1 MSFRGRPADEEFPF
15 TETLAAAAGGAT
27 GADMGPCPIRRCGRG
42 LAALSGSEIA
52 QTPDFQDFAMQ
63 DYSPSASVEN
73 AIALQKFGVGQ
84 PVLRKEDDTLVRGK
98 GKYTDDFD
106 LPGQAYAWFVR
117 SSHAHGIIKGI
128 DTSAAK
134 AMPGVLGVWT
144 GADLVSAGYGPYT
157 CGLPLKS
164 RDGTPLL
171 QTNRTALMSD
181 KVRYVGDPAA
191 FVVAETLA
199 QARDAA
205 EAVVLDIEPLPAVTE
220 AAEAAKPGAP
230 QLYGHIPNNV
240 ALDYHYGDAA
250 KVEAAFAGAA
260 HVTKLDITNTRV
272 AVVAM
277 EPRAALASYDKTSE
291 RYTIQ
296 VPTQGVAGNRTNL
309 AKNLLR
315 VANDKV
321 HLLTANVG
329 GSFGMKNINYPEY
342 ICILHA
348 AKSLGRP
355 VKWTDERST
364 SFLSDS
370 HGRAQQIHAELAL
383 DAEGKFL
390 AVKVSGYGNLGAYIT
405 GVAPSPLS
413 LNVGKNISS
422 VYRTPLLSVDIKTVL
437 TNTTLM
443 GAYRGAGRPEAN
455 YFMERLIDRA
465 ADEMGINRLTLRKRN
480 FIKPAQMPFA
490 ASSGVTYD
498 SGDFHGVFNKALEI
512 SDHAGFAKRKKE
524 SRKRGKLRGIA
535 VGSYLEVTAPPGVEL
550 GKIVFEDDGSVKLIT
565 GTLDYGQGHATPF
578 AQVMADQLG
587 VPFEAVKLEQGDS
600 DLVHTGNG
608 TGGSRSITASGMAI
622 VEASK
627 LVIEKGKKAA
637 AHLMEAAEGD
647 IEFAKGRFT
656 IAGTD
661 RSIDIMELA
670 RRLREGKMPDGVPS
684 SLDVDHTTKE
694 VPSTFPNGCH
704 VAEVEIDPETGV
716 MQIVRYTGVN
726 DFGTIVN
733 PMLVAG
739 QLHGGVAQGIGQALM
754 EKVSYDSSGQP
765 ITGSFMD
772 YAMPRAEDIPMMA
785 VGDHPVPAKSNPL
798 GTKGCGEA
806 GCAGSLSTIVNAAL
820 DALSEFG
827 IAHID
832 MPLTSER
839 IWRAIQDAKAKVA

>member
-1 MSFRGRPADEEFPF
+1 M
-15 TETLAAAAGGAT
+15 
-27 GADMGPCPIRRCGRG
+27 
-42 LAALSGSEIA
+42 
-52 QTPDFQDFAMQ
+52 QDFTSSNAQ
-63 DYSPSASVEN
+63 DN

-84 PVLRKEDDTLVRGK
+84 PVRRKEDDTLVRGK
-98 GKYTDDFD
+98 GKYTDDFS
-106 LPGQAYAWFVR
+106 LPGQVYAWIVR
-117 SSHAHGIIKGI
+117 SSHAHGILRGI
-128 DTSAAK
+128 DTEAAK

-144 GADLVSAGYGPYT
+144 GADLASANYGPYT

-164 RDGTPLL
+164 RDGSPLL
-171 QTNRTALMSD
+171 QTNRTALMTD
-181 KVRYVGDPAA
+181 KVRYVGDPVA

-205 EAVVLDIEPLPAVTE
+205 EAVVLDIDPLPAVTGAEE
-220 AAEAAKPGAP
+220 AARPGAP
-230 QLYGHIPNNV
+230 QLYDHIPNNV

-250 KVEAAFAGAA
+250 KVAAAFADAA
-260 HVTKLDITNTRV
+260 HVTRLDIVNTRV

-277 EPRAALASYDKTSE
+277 EPRAALASYDKASE

-296 VPTQGVAGNRTNL
+296 VPTQGVAGNRNTL
-309 AKNLLR
+309 AKNLL
-315 VANDKV
+315 KV
-321 HLLTANVG
+321 PNEKVRLLTANVG

-348 AKSLGRP
+348 AKALGRP

-370 HGRAQQIHAELAL
+370 HGRAQQIHCELAL
-383 DAEGKFL
+383 DRGGRFL

-413 LNVGKNISS
+413 LNVGKNLAS
-422 VYRTPLLSVDIKTVL
+422 VYRTPLMSIDIKTVL

-465 ADEMGINRLTLRKRN
+465 ADEMGIDRLTLRKRN

-498 SGDFHGVFNKALEI
+498 SGDFHGVFNKALEM
-512 SDHAGFAKRKKE
+512 SDHAGFARRKKD
-524 SRKRGKLRGIA
+524 SRKRGLLRGIA
-535 VGSYLEVTAPPGVEL
+535 IGSYLEVTAPPGVEL
-550 GKIVFEDDGSVKLIT
+550 GKIVFEDDGSVRLIT

-578 AQVMADQLG
+578 AQVLCAELG
-587 VPFEAVKLEQGDS
+587 VPFGSVKLEQGDS
-600 DLVHTGNG
+600 DIVHTGNG

-627 LVIEKGKKAA
+627 LIIEKGKRAA

-647 IEFAKGRFT
+647 IEFDHGRFT

-661 RSIDIMELA
+661 RSIDIIELA
-670 RRLREGKMPDGVPS
+670 RRMREGKMPEGVPS
-684 SLDVDHTTKE
+684 SLDVDHTTE
-694 VPSTFPNGCH
+694 SVPSTFPNGCH
-704 VAEVEIDPETGV
+704 VAEVEIDPETGTV
-716 MQIVRYTGVN
+716 QIVRYTGVN

-754 EKVSYDSSGQP
+754 ECVSYDSNGQP
-765 ITGSFMD
+765 VTGSFMD
-772 YAMPRAEDIPMMA
+772 YAMPRAGDIPLMA

-806 GCAGSLSTIVNAAL
+806 GCAGSLSTVVNAVI

-827 IAHID
+827 VAHID
-832 MPLTSER
+832 MPLTPER
-839 IWRAIQDAKAKVA
+839 VWRAIRDAKARVA

>member
-1 MSFRGRPADEEFPF
+1 
-15 TETLAAAAGGAT
+15 
-27 GADMGPCPIRRCGRG
+27 
-42 LAALSGSEIA
+42 
-52 QTPDFQDFAMQ
+52 MQ
-63 DYSPSASVEN
+63 DQPSSSSLEN
-73 AIALQKFGVGQ
+73 SIALQKFGLGQ

-98 GKYTDDFD
+98 GKYTDDFN
-106 LPGQAYAWFVR
+106 LPGQAYAWIVR
-117 SSHAHGIIKGI
+117 STHAHGIIRAI

-134 AMPGVLGVWT
+134 TMPGVLGVWT
-144 GADLVSAGYGPYT
+144 GTDLVAAGYGPFT
-157 CGLPLKS
+157 CGLPLKN

-171 QTNRTALMSD
+171 QTNRTALMTD
-181 KVRYVGDPAA
+181 KVRYVGDPVA

-205 EAVVLDIEPLPAVTE
+205 EAIVVDVDPLPAVTDP
-220 AAEAAKPGAP
+220 AEAAKAGAP
-230 QLYGHIPNNV
+230 QLYEHIPNNV

-250 KVEAAFAGAA
+250 KVEAAFASAA
-260 HVTKLDITNTRV
+260 HVTKLDIVNTRV
-272 AVVAM
+272 AVVPM
-277 EPRAALASYDKTSE
+277 EPRAALASYDKASE

-296 VPTQGVAGNRTNL
+296 LPTQGVAGNRTNL
-309 AKNLLR
+309 AKNILK
-315 VANDKV
+315 VPNEKV
-321 HLLTANVG
+321 HLLTPNVG
-329 GSFGMKNINYPEY
+329 GSFGMKNVNYPEY
-342 ICILHA
+342 VCILHA
-348 AKSLGRP
+348 AKLLGRP

-370 HGRAQQIHAELAL
+370 HGRAQKIHCELAL

-413 LNVGKNISS
+413 LNIGKNLAS
-422 VYRTPLLSVDIKTVL
+422 VYRTPLMTIDIKTVL

-455 YFMERLIDRA
+455 YYMERLIDRA

-498 SGDFHGVFNKALEI
+498 SGDFQGVFNKALEI
-512 SDHAGFAKRKKE
+512 SDHANFPKRKKE

-535 VGSYLEVTAPPGVEL
+535 IGSYLEVTAPPGVEL
-550 GKIVFEDDGSVKLIT
+550 GKIVFEQDGSVRLIT

-578 AQVMADQLG
+578 AQVLSTQLG
-587 VPFEAVKLEQGDS
+587 VPFDSIKLEQGDS
-600 DLVHTGNG
+600 DIVHTGNG

-622 VEASK
+622 VEASRI
-627 LVIEKGKKAA
+627 VIEKGKRAA
-637 AHLMEAAEGD
+637 AHMMEAAESD
-647 IEFAKGRFT
+647 IEFANGRFT

-661 RSIDIMELA
+661 RSIDILELA
-670 RRLREGKMPDGVPS
+670 RRLKDGKMPEGMPS
-684 SLDVDHTTKE
+684 SLDVDHTTE
-694 VPSTFPNGCH
+694 AVPSTFPNGCH
-704 VAEVEIDPETGV
+704 VAEVEIDPETGIV
-716 MQIVRYTGVN
+716 QIVGYTGVN

-754 EKVSYDSSGQP
+754 ECISYDSSGQP

-806 GCAGSLSTIVNAAL
+806 GCAGSLSTIVNAVV
-820 DALSEFG
+820 DALSEYG
-827 IAHID
+827 IKHID
-832 MPLTSER
+832 MPLTPER
-839 IWRAIQDAKAKVA
+839 VWRAISDAKSKAA

>member
-1 MSFRGRPADEEFPF
+1 M
-15 TETLAAAAGGAT
+15 
-27 GADMGPCPIRRCGRG
+27 
-42 LAALSGSEIA
+42 
-52 QTPDFQDFAMQ
+52 QDFTSSNAQ
-63 DYSPSASVEN
+63 DN

-84 PVLRKEDDTLVRGK
+84 PVRRKEDDTLVRGK
-98 GKYTDDFD
+98 GKYTDDFS
-106 LPGQAYAWFVR
+106 LPGQVYAWIVR
-117 SSHAHGIIKGI
+117 SSHAHGILRGI
-128 DTSAAK
+128 DTEAAK

-144 GADLVSAGYGPYT
+144 GADLASANYGPYT

-164 RDGTPLL
+164 RDGSPLL
-171 QTNRTALMSD
+171 QTNRTALMTD
-181 KVRYVGDPAA
+181 KVRYVGDPVA
-191 FVVAETLA
+191 FVVAETQA

-205 EAVVLDIEPLPAVTE
+205 EAVVLDIDPLPAVTGAEE
-220 AAEAAKPGAP
+220 AAGPGAP
-230 QLYGHIPNNV
+230 QLYDHIPNNV

-250 KVEAAFAGAA
+250 KVAAAFADAA
-260 HVTKLDITNTRV
+260 HVTRLDIVNTRV

-277 EPRAALASYDKTSE
+277 EPRAALASYDKASE

-296 VPTQGVAGNRTNL
+296 VPTQGVAGNRNTL
-309 AKNLLR
+309 AKNLL
-315 VANDKV
+315 KV
-321 HLLTANVG
+321 PNEKVRLLTANVG

-348 AKSLGRP
+348 AKALGRP

-370 HGRAQQIHAELAL
+370 HGRAQQIHCELAL
-383 DAEGKFL
+383 DRGGRFL

-413 LNVGKNISS
+413 LNVGKNLAS
-422 VYRTPLLSVDIKTVL
+422 VYRTPLMSIDIKTVL

-465 ADEMGINRLTLRKRN
+465 ADEMGIDRLTLRKRN

-498 SGDFHGVFNKALEI
+498 SGDFHGVFNKALEM
-512 SDHAGFAKRKKE
+512 SDHAGFARRKKD
-524 SRKRGKLRGIA
+524 SRKRGLLRGIA
-535 VGSYLEVTAPPGVEL
+535 IGSYLEVTAPPGVEL
-550 GKIVFEDDGSVKLIT
+550 GKIVFEDDGSVRLIT

-578 AQVMADQLG
+578 AQVLCAELG
-587 VPFEAVKLEQGDS
+587 VPFESVKLEQGDS
-600 DLVHTGNG
+600 DIVHTGNG

-627 LVIEKGKKAA
+627 LIVEKGKRAA

-647 IEFAKGRFT
+647 IEFDHGRFT

-661 RSIDIMELA
+661 RSIDIIELA
-670 RRLREGKMPDGVPS
+670 RRMREGKMPEGVPS
-684 SLDVDHTTKE
+684 SLDVDHTTE
-694 VPSTFPNGCH
+694 SVPSTFPNGCH
-704 VAEVEIDPETGV
+704 VAEVEIDPETGTV
-716 MQIVRYTGVN
+716 QIVRYTGVN

-754 EKVSYDSSGQP
+754 ECVSYDSNGQP
-765 ITGSFMD
+765 VTGSFMD
-772 YAMPRAEDIPMMA
+772 YAMPRAGDIPLMA

-806 GCAGSLSTIVNAAL
+806 GCAGSLSTIVNAVI

-827 IAHID
+827 VAHID
-832 MPLTSER
+832 MPLTPER
-839 IWRAIQDAKAKVA
+839 VWRAIQDAKAKVA

>member
-1 MSFRGRPADEEFPF
+1 
-15 TETLAAAAGGAT
+15 
-27 GADMGPCPIRRCGRG
+27 
-42 LAALSGSEIA
+42 
-52 QTPDFQDFAMQ
+52 MQ
-63 DYSPSASVEN
+63 DYTSSNSRDN
-73 AIALQKFGVGQ
+73 AIALQKYGVGQ
-84 PVLRKEDDTLVRGK
+84 PVRRKEDDTLVRGK
-98 GKYTDDFD
+98 GKYTDDFS
-106 LPGQAYAWFVR
+106 LPGQVYAWIVR
-117 SSHAHGIIKGI
+117 SNHAHGIIRGL
-128 DTSAAK
+128 DAAAAK

-144 GADLVSAGYGPYT
+144 GADLASANYGPYT

-164 RDGTPLL
+164 RDGSPLL
-171 QTNRTALMSD
+171 QTNRTPLMTD
-181 KVRYVGDPAA
+181 KVRYVGDPVA

-205 EAVVLDIEPLPAVTE
+205 EAVVLDIDPLPAVTNAE
-220 AAEAAKPGAP
+220 EAAKPGAP
-230 QLYGHIPNNV
+230 QLYDHIPNNV

-250 KVEAAFAGAA
+250 KVDAAFAGAA
-260 HVTKLDITNTRV
+260 HVTKLDIVNTRV

-277 EPRAALASYDKTSE
+277 EPRTALASYDRASE

-309 AKNLLR
+309 AKNLLK
-315 VANDKV
+315 VPNEKV

-348 AKSLGRP
+348 AKALGRP

-370 HGRAQQIHAELAL
+370 HGRAQQIHGELAL
-383 DAEGKFL
+383 DGEGRFL
-390 AVKVSGYGNLGAYIT
+390 AVKISGYGNLGAYIT

-413 LNVGKNISS
+413 LNVGKNLAS
-422 VYRTPLLSVDIKTVL
+422 VYRTPLMSVDIKTVL

-455 YFMERLIDRA
+455 YFMERLIDSA
-465 ADEMGINRLTLRKRN
+465 ADEMGIDRLTLRKRN
-480 FIKPAQMPFA
+480 FIKPAQMPFT

-498 SGDFHGVFNKALEI
+498 SGDFHGVFSKALEI

-524 SRKRGKLRGIA
+524 SRKRGRLRGIA
-535 VGSYLEVTAPPGVEL
+535 IGSYLEVTAPPGVEL
-550 GKIVFEDDGSVKLIT
+550 GKIVFEDDGSVRLIT

-578 AQVMADQLG
+578 AQVLCAELG
-587 VPFEAVKLEQGDS
+587 VPFESVKLEQGDS
-600 DLVHTGNG
+600 DIVHTGNG

-627 LVIEKGKKAA
+627 LIIEKGKRAA

-647 IEFAKGRFT
+647 IEFGHGRFT

-661 RSIDIMELA
+661 RSIDIIELA
-670 RRLREGKMPDGVPS
+670 RRLREGKMPEGVPS
-684 SLDVDHTTKE
+684 SLDVDHTTE
-694 VPSTFPNGCH
+694 GVPSTFPNGCH
-704 VAEVEIDPETGV
+704 VAEVEIDPETGIV
-716 MQIVRYTGVN
+716 QIVRYTGVN

-754 EKVSYDSSGQP
+754 ECVSYDSNGQP

-772 YAMPRAEDIPMMA
+772 YAMPRAEDIPVMA
-785 VGDHPVPAKSNPL
+785 IGDHPVPTKSNPL

-806 GCAGSLSTIVNAAL
+806 GCAGSLSTVVNAVI

-832 MPLTSER
+832 MPLTPER
-839 IWRAIQDAKAKVA
+839 VWRAIEEAKAKAA

>member
-1 MSFRGRPADEEFPF
+1 M
-15 TETLAAAAGGAT
+15 
-27 GADMGPCPIRRCGRG
+27 
-42 LAALSGSEIA
+42 
-52 QTPDFQDFAMQ
+52 QDFTSSNAQ
-63 DYSPSASVEN
+63 DN

-84 PVLRKEDDTLVRGK
+84 PVRRKEDDTLVRGK
-98 GKYTDDFD
+98 GKYTDDFS
-106 LPGQAYAWFVR
+106 LPRQVYAWIVR
-117 SSHAHGIIKGI
+117 SSHAHGILRGI
-128 DTSAAK
+128 DTEAAK

-144 GADLVSAGYGPYT
+144 GADLASANYGPYT

-164 RDGTPLL
+164 RDGSPLL

-181 KVRYVGDPAA
+181 KVRYVGDPVA

-205 EAVVLDIEPLPAVTE
+205 EAVVLDIDPLPAVTSAE
-220 AAEAAKPGAP
+220 EAAKPGAP
-230 QLYGHIPNNV
+230 QLYDHIPNNV

-250 KVEAAFAGAA
+250 KVDAAFADAA
-260 HVTKLDITNTRV
+260 HVTKLDIVNTRV

-277 EPRAALASYDKTSE
+277 EPRAALASYDKASE

-309 AKNLLR
+309 AKNLLK
-315 VANDKV
+315 VPNEKV

-348 AKSLGRP
+348 AKALGRP

-370 HGRAQQIHAELAL
+370 HGRAQQIHCELAL
-383 DAEGKFL
+383 DREGRFL

-405 GVAPSPLS
+405 GVSPIPLS
-413 LNVGKNISS
+413 LNVGKNLAS
-422 VYRTPLLSVDIKTVL
+422 VYRTPLMSVDIKTVL

-455 YFMERLIDRA
+455 YFMERLIDHA

-480 FIKPAQMPFA
+480 FITPAQMPFA

-498 SGDFHGVFNKALEI
+498 SGDFHGVFSKALEI
-512 SDHAGFAKRKKE
+512 SDHAGFARRKKE
-524 SRKRGKLRGIA
+524 SRKRGLLGGIA
-535 VGSYLEVTAPPGVEL
+535 IGSYLEVTAPPGAEL
-550 GKIVFEDDGSVKLIT
+550 GKIVFEDDGSVRLIT

-578 AQVMADQLG
+578 AQVLCAELG
-587 VPFEAVKLEQGDS
+587 VPFESVKLEQGDS
-600 DLVHTGNG
+600 DIVHAGNG

-627 LVIEKGKKAA
+627 LIVEKGKRAA
-637 AHLMEAAEGD
+637 AHLMEASEGD
-647 IEFAKGRFT
+647 IEFGNGRFT

-670 RRLREGKMPDGVPS
+670 RRLREGKMPEGVPS
-684 SLDVDHTTKE
+684 SLDVDHTSE
-694 VPSTFPNGCH
+694 GPPSTFPNGCH
-704 VAEVEIDPETGV
+704 VAEVEIDPETGIV
-716 MQIVRYTGVN
+716 QIVRYTGVN

-754 EKVSYDSSGQP
+754 ECVSYDSSGQP

-772 YAMPRAEDIPMMA
+772 YAMPRAGDIPLMA

-806 GCAGSLSTIVNAAL
+806 GCAGSLSTIVNAVI

-832 MPLTSER
+832 MPLTPER
-839 IWRAIQDAKAKVA
+839 VWRAIQDAKAKVA

>member
-1 MSFRGRPADEEFPF
+1 M
-15 TETLAAAAGGAT
+15 
-27 GADMGPCPIRRCGRG
+27 
-42 LAALSGSEIA
+42 
-52 QTPDFQDFAMQ
+52 QDFTSSNAQ
-63 DYSPSASVEN
+63 DN

-84 PVLRKEDDTLVRGK
+84 PVRRKEDDTLVRGK
-98 GKYTDDFD
+98 GKYTDDFS
-106 LPGQAYAWFVR
+106 LPGQVYAWIVR
-117 SSHAHGIIKGI
+117 SSHAHGILRGI
-128 DTSAAK
+128 DTEAAK

-144 GADLVSAGYGPYT
+144 GADLASANYGPYT

-164 RDGTPLL
+164 RDGSPLL
-171 QTNRTALMSD
+171 QTNRTALMTD
-181 KVRYVGDPAA
+181 KVRYVGDPVA
-191 FVVAETLA
+191 FVVAETQA

-205 EAVVLDIEPLPAVTE
+205 EAVVLDIDPLPAVTGAEE
-220 AAEAAKPGAP
+220 AAGPGAP
-230 QLYGHIPNNV
+230 QLYDHIPNNV

-250 KVEAAFAGAA
+250 KVAAAFADAA
-260 HVTKLDITNTRV
+260 HVTRLDIVNTRV

-277 EPRAALASYDKTSE
+277 EPRAALASYDKASE

-296 VPTQGVAGNRTNL
+296 VPTQGVAGNRNTL
-309 AKNLLR
+309 AKNLLK
-315 VANDKV
+315 VPNEKV

-348 AKSLGRP
+348 AKALGRP

-370 HGRAQQIHAELAL
+370 HGRAQQIHCELAL
-383 DAEGKFL
+383 DRGGRFL

-413 LNVGKNISS
+413 LNVGKNLAS
-422 VYRTPLLSVDIKTVL
+422 VYRTPLMSIDIKTVL

-465 ADEMGINRLTLRKRN
+465 ADEMGIDRLTLRKRN

-498 SGDFHGVFNKALEI
+498 SGDFHGVFNKALEM
-512 SDHAGFAKRKKE
+512 SDHAGFARRKKD
-524 SRKRGKLRGIA
+524 SRKRGLLRGIA
-535 VGSYLEVTAPPGVEL
+535 IGSYLEVTAPPGVEL
-550 GKIVFEDDGSVKLIT
+550 GKIVFEDDGSVRLIT

-578 AQVMADQLG
+578 AQVLCAELG
-587 VPFEAVKLEQGDS
+587 VPFESVKLEQGDS
-600 DLVHTGNG
+600 DIVHTGNG

-627 LVIEKGKKAA
+627 LIVEKGKRAA

-647 IEFAKGRFT
+647 IEFDHGRFT

-661 RSIDIMELA
+661 RSIDIIELA
-670 RRLREGKMPDGVPS
+670 RRMREGKMPEGVPS
-684 SLDVDHTTKE
+684 SLDVDHTTE
-694 VPSTFPNGCH
+694 SVPSTFPNGCH
-704 VAEVEIDPETGV
+704 VAEVEIDPETGTV
-716 MQIVRYTGVN
+716 QIVRYTGVN

-754 EKVSYDSSGQP
+754 ECVSYDSNGQP
-765 ITGSFMD
+765 VTGSFMD
-772 YAMPRAEDIPMMA
+772 YAMPRAGDIPLMA

-806 GCAGSLSTIVNAAL
+806 GCAGSLSTIVNAVI

-827 IAHID
+827 VAHID
-832 MPLTSER
+832 MPLTPER
-839 IWRAIQDAKAKVA
+839 VWRAIQDAKARVA